1 MSLKSCVIKFFL
13 SFLFF
18 VLLSSSSLDTIDRVQ
33 FLSDNGE
40 TIVSADETFALGFFS
55 PGTSKNRYVG
65 IWYNKVPKETVV
77 WVANRNKPL
86 TDSSGVL
93 KVNDTG
99 ILVLLDRSN
108 DMVVWSSNT
117 TTTATGDPIA
127 KLLNSG
133 NLVVHERSKGDD
145 DSRDFVWQSFDYP
158 SDIILPGIKLGRNLV
173 TGIKWSI
180 TSWSN
185 SSDPS
190 PGRYS
195 LRFDIDG
202 CPQTMM
208 RDGST
213 KVFRFGSWN
222 GVQLIGQAAVTT
234 NSIVKYSY
242 VFNEEEQY
250 GMYELINSVA
260 PHKLMLQSD
269 GIIRRTTWSSEKS
282 SWITIMSKRG
292 DTCDN
297 YATCGSYSSCNIN
310 RNPICSCL
318 DGFVLSNKQ
327 DSSSDC
333 VRRTSLNCRGDGF
346 LKLSGL
352 KIPDTE
358 KSWYNRSISLE
369 DCESGEFW
377 KMKERLH
384 ETQRR
389 ESVFL
394 IHISITIPLKNGNA
408 KLSIQN
414 NTDTIEVSMKKQYP
428 EIDLLVSEQAPQSL
442 SEKPVGS
449 KSVWDENIRPRVGL
463 ALRYLNTLMAA
474 SKSSNIDKGEHGCI
488 LWFGDLSDMKELS
501 PSLQDIYIRMAATEL
516 GKISD
521 HLDEEI
527 ELPLFD
533 MSTIISATNNFSAEN
548 ILGKGGFGSVYKG
561 ILKDGQEIAVK
572 RLSQNSSQGLQ
583 EFKNEA
589 MHIAKLQHRNLVKLL
604 GFCIQAEEILLVYE
618 FMHNKSLDFF
628 IFDHERGK
636 LLNWPIRFLIINR
649 IVKGL
654 LYFHQNSRH
663 RIVYRDLKAGN
674 ILLDNKL
681 NPKISDFGLARSF
694 VGNENEANTRHVA
707 GTYGY
712 LSPEYIVDGLYS
724 TKSDIYSF
732 GVLILEIV
740 SGKRNRGFTHINHH
754 FNLLGHA
761 WKLFVEDKCLEM
773 VNATFRD
780 SIDSS
785 PEEVIRSIHVGL
797 LCVQRNPEDRPSMS
811 DVLMMLSSEWPL
823 PQPKKPEFFIER
835 DVIVDDTSSSNHEIP
850 SSINQLTISDIN
862 PR

>member
-1 MSLKSCVIKFFL
+1 MESLTLLLLCL
-13 SFLFF
+13 SL
-18 VLLSSSSLDTIDRVQ
+18 VNNIAISNARDTIDRVQ

-369 DCESGEFW
+369 DCESDCRVLCF
-377 KMKERLH
+377 
-384 ETQRR
+384 
-389 ESVFL
+389 
-394 IHISITIPLKNGNA
+394 
-408 KLSIQN
+408 N
-414 NTDTIEVSMKKQYP
+414 NCSCTAY
-428 EIDLLVSEQAPQSL
+428 
-442 SEKPVGS
+442 
-449 KSVWDENIRPRVGL
+449 
-463 ALRYLNTLMAA
+463 AA
-474 SKSSNIDKGEHGCI
+474 SNIDKGEHGCI

-835 DVIVDDTSSSNHEIP
+835 DVIVDDTSSNWI
-850 SSINQLTISDIN
+850 IIISPNYFLLDTSLLG
-862 PR
+862 PK

>member
-1 MSLKSCVIKFFL
+1 NESLNSRIRKKKIIIISCVL
-13 SFLFF
+13 SF
-18 VLLSSSSLDTIDRVQ
+18 
-33 FLSDNGE
+33 
-40 TIVSADETFALGFFS
+40 
-55 PGTSKNRYVG
+55 
-65 IWYNKVPKETVV
+65 
-77 WVANRNKPL
+77 
-86 TDSSGVL
+86 
-93 KVNDTG
+93 G
-99 ILVLLDRSN
+99 IL
-108 DMVVWSSNT
+108 
-117 TTTATGDPIA
+117 I
-127 KLLNSG
+127 
-133 NLVVHERSKGDD
+133 
-145 DSRDFVWQSFDYP
+145 F
-158 SDIILPGIKLGRNLV
+158 
-173 TGIKWSI
+173 
-180 TSWSN
+180 
-185 SSDPS
+185 
-190 PGRYS
+190 
-195 LRFDIDG
+195 
-202 CPQTMM
+202 
-208 RDGST
+208 
-213 KVFRFGSWN
+213 
-222 GVQLIGQAAVTT
+222 
-234 NSIVKYSY
+234 IVIVIYRWT
-242 VFNEEEQY
+242 
-250 GMYELINSVA
+250 
-260 PHKLMLQSD
+260 LQ
-269 GIIRRTTWSSEKS
+269 
-282 SWITIMSKRG
+282 
-292 DTCDN
+292 
-297 YATCGSYSSCNIN
+297 
-310 RNPICSCL
+310 
-318 DGFVLSNKQ
+318 
-327 DSSSDC
+327 
-333 VRRTSLNCRGDGF
+333 
-346 LKLSGL
+346 
-352 KIPDTE
+352 
-358 KSWYNRSISLE
+358 
-369 DCESGEFW
+369 
-377 KMKERLH
+377 
-384 ETQRR
+384 
-389 ESVFL
+389 
-394 IHISITIPLKNGNA
+394 KN
-408 KLSIQN
+408 
-414 NTDTIEVSMKKQYP
+414 
-428 EIDLLVSEQAPQSL
+428 
-442 SEKPVGS
+442 
-449 KSVWDENIRPRVGL
+449 
-463 ALRYLNTLMAA
+463 
-474 SKSSNIDKGEHGCI
+474 
-488 LWFGDLSDMKELS
+488 
-501 PSLQDIYIRMAATEL
+501 

>member
-1 MSLKSCVIKFFL
+1 MESLTLLLLCL
-13 SFLFF
+13 SL
-18 VLLSSSSLDTIDRVQ
+18 VNNIAISNARDTIDRVQ

-333 VRRTSLNCRGDGF
+333 VRRTSLNCRGDGNES
-346 LKLSGL
+346 LNSRIRKKKIIIISCVLSFG
-352 KIPDTE
+352 I
-358 KSWYNRSISLE
+358 
-369 DCESGEFW
+369 
-377 KMKERLH
+377 
-384 ETQRR
+384 
-389 ESVFL
+389 L
-394 IHISITIPLKNGNA
+394 IFIVIVIYRWTLQKN
-408 KLSIQN
+408 
-414 NTDTIEVSMKKQYP
+414 
-428 EIDLLVSEQAPQSL
+428 
-442 SEKPVGS
+442 
-449 KSVWDENIRPRVGL
+449 
-463 ALRYLNTLMAA
+463 
-474 SKSSNIDKGEHGCI
+474 
-488 LWFGDLSDMKELS
+488 
-501 PSLQDIYIRMAATEL
+501 

-548 ILGKGGFGSVYKG
+548 ILGKGGFGSVYK
-561 ILKDGQEIAVK
+561 
-572 RLSQNSSQGLQ
+572 
-583 EFKNEA
+583 
-589 MHIAKLQHRNLVKLL
+589 
-604 GFCIQAEEILLVYE
+604 
-618 FMHNKSLDFF
+618 
-628 IFDHERGK
+628 
-636 LLNWPIRFLIINR
+636 
-649 IVKGL
+649 
-654 LYFHQNSRH
+654 
-663 RIVYRDLKAGN
+663 
-674 ILLDNKL
+674 
-681 NPKISDFGLARSF
+681 
-694 VGNENEANTRHVA
+694 
-707 GTYGY
+707 
-712 LSPEYIVDGLYS
+712 
-724 TKSDIYSF
+724 
-732 GVLILEIV
+732 
-740 SGKRNRGFTHINHH
+740 
-754 FNLLGHA
+754 
-761 WKLFVEDKCLEM
+761 
-773 VNATFRD
+773 
-780 SIDSS
+780 
-785 PEEVIRSIHVGL
+785 
-797 LCVQRNPEDRPSMS
+797 
-811 DVLMMLSSEWPL
+811 
-823 PQPKKPEFFIER
+823 
-835 DVIVDDTSSSNHEIP
+835 
-850 SSINQLTISDIN
+850 
-862 PR
+862 